1 MNNTDF
7 EPMTPMEETAQAGQ
21 PADEKAAAPEY
32 VRQPRREK
40 QSRPAQP
47 KVRRVGFFTLGI
59 ALILT
64 GGCIAASMV
73 LKDFPLFTVAKL
85 APLVLVALGVEVLW
99 ANARKGDAQLKYDL
113 LSMFVCFVLIC
124 ASMAA
129 ATVPILLRY
138 YGPDREYTER
148 RLEQELEQQLQE
160 KLPVGSVL
168 DGYSSVDLSRM
179 EFDKEMTLADL
190 KTEDWVRVN
199 LTLAGT
205 YADENAFAE
214 ACAQMLPTLRELG
227 VNQVN
232 FRSEN
237 EDDQWELQIGGVFQM
252 NASAQELAGQMTH
265 MVRYWEDDSYTWW
278 DEANLKAYL
287 AEKAQTDLQEPQPEE
302 EPVESAVEESG
313 ETSAEV
319 AAVENG

>member
-7 EPMTPMEETAQAGQ
+7 EPMNPMEETAHPEMQADRPQG
-21 PADEKAAAPEY
+21 AP
-32 VRQPRREK
+32 QPRR
-40 QSRPAQP
+40 AQKMRQERP

-64 GGCIAASMV
+64 GGCIAASMI
-73 LKDFPLFTVAKL
+73 LPDFPLFTVAKL

-124 ASMAA
+124 ASMGA
-129 ATVPILLRY
+129 ATLPILLRY

-148 RLEQELEQQLQE
+148 RLEQELEEQLNE
-160 KLPVGSVL
+160 KLPDGIVL
-168 DGYSSVDLSRM
+168 DGYSYVDLNRM
-179 EFDKEMTLADL
+179 EFDREMTLADL
-190 KTEDWVRVN
+190 KTEDLVRVN
-199 LTLAGT
+199 LTLAGA

-214 ACAQMLPTLRELG
+214 ACAQMLPALRELG
-227 VNQVN
+227 VDQVD
-232 FRSEN
+232 FHSEN
-237 EDDQWELQIGGVFQM
+237 GDDQWELQIGGPFQM
-252 NASAQELAGQMTH
+252 NASAQELAVQVTH

-278 DEANLKAYL
+278 DEDELTEHL
-287 AEKAQTDLQEPQPEE
+287 AEQENTGLQEPQPEADSTE
-302 EPVESAVEESG
+302 ITMEQAG

-319 AAVENG
+319 TAMENG

>member
-7 EPMTPMEETAQAGQ
+7 EPMNPMEETAQPEMQ
-21 PADEKAAAPEY
+21 ADRPQGAP
-32 VRQPRREK
+32 QPRR
-40 QSRPAQP
+40 AQKMRQERP

-64 GGCIAASMV
+64 GGCIAASMI
-73 LKDFPLFTVAKL
+73 LPDFPLFTVAKL

-124 ASMAA
+124 ASMGA
-129 ATVPILLRY
+129 ATLPILLRY

-148 RLEQELEQQLQE
+148 RLEQELEEQLNE
-160 KLPVGSVL
+160 KLPDGIVL
-168 DGYSSVDLSRM
+168 DGYSYVDLNRM
-179 EFDKEMTLADL
+179 EFDREMTLADL
-190 KTEDWVRVN
+190 KIEDLVRVN
-199 LTLAGT
+199 LTLAGA

-214 ACAQMLPTLRELG
+214 ACAQMLPALRELG
-227 VNQVN
+227 VDQVD
-232 FRSEN
+232 FHSEN
-237 EDDQWELQIGGVFQM
+237 GDDQWELQIGGPFQM
-252 NASAQELAGQMTH
+252 NASAQELAVQVTH

-278 DEANLKAYL
+278 DEDELTEHL
-287 AEKAQTDLQEPQPEE
+287 AEQENTDRQEPQPEADSTE
-302 EPVESAVEESG
+302 ITMEQAG

-319 AAVENG
+319 TAMENG

>member
-7 EPMTPMEETAQAGQ
+7 EPMNPMGETAQPEMQ
-21 PADEKAAAPEY
+21 ADRPQGAP
-32 VRQPRREK
+32 QPRR
-40 QSRPAQP
+40 AQKMRQERP

-64 GGCIAASMV
+64 GGCIAASMI
-73 LKDFPLFTVAKL
+73 LPDFPLFTVAKL

-124 ASMAA
+124 ASMGA
-129 ATVPILLRY
+129 ATLPILLRY
-138 YGPDREYTER
+138 YGPDREYTEQ
-148 RLEQELEQQLQE
+148 RLEQELEEQLNA
-160 KLPVGSVL
+160 KLPDGIVL
-168 DGYSSVDLSRM
+168 DGYSYVDLNRM
-179 EFDKEMTLADL
+179 EFDREMTLADL
-190 KTEDWVRVN
+190 KTEDLVRVN

-214 ACAQMLPTLRELG
+214 ACAQMLPALRELG
-227 VNQVN
+227 VDQVD
-232 FRSEN
+232 FHSEN
-237 EDDQWELQIGGVFQM
+237 GDDQWELQIGGPFQM
-252 NASAQELAGQMTH
+252 NASAQELAVQVTH

-278 DEANLKAYL
+278 DEDELTAHL
-287 AEKAQTDLQEPQPEE
+287 AEQENTDLQEPQPEADSTE
-302 EPVESAVEESG
+302 ITMEQAG

-319 AAVENG
+319 ATAVENG

>member
-7 EPMTPMEETAQAGQ
+7 EPMNPMEETAQPEMQ
-21 PADEKAAAPEY
+21 ADRPQGAP
-32 VRQPRREK
+32 QPRR
-40 QSRPAQP
+40 AQKMRQERP

-64 GGCIAASMV
+64 GSCIAASMI
-73 LKDFPLFTVAKL
+73 LPDFPLFTVAKL

-124 ASMAA
+124 ASMGA
-129 ATVPILLRY
+129 ATLPILLRY

-148 RLEQELEQQLQE
+148 RLEQELEEQLNE
-160 KLPVGSVL
+160 KLPDGIVL
-168 DGYSSVDLSRM
+168 DGYSYVDLNRM
-179 EFDKEMTLADL
+179 EFDREMTLADL
-190 KTEDWVRVN
+190 KTEDLVRVN
-199 LTLAGT
+199 LTLAGA

-214 ACAQMLPTLRELG
+214 TCAQMLPALRELG
-227 VNQVN
+227 VDQVD
-232 FRSEN
+232 FHSEN
-237 EDDQWELQIGGVFQM
+237 GDDQWELQIGGPFQM
-252 NASAQELAGQMTH
+252 NASAQELAVQVTH

-278 DEANLKAYL
+278 DEDELTEHL
-287 AEKAQTDLQEPQPEE
+287 AEQENTDLQEPQPEADSTE
-302 EPVESAVEESG
+302 ITMEQAG

-319 AAVENG
+319 TAMENG

>member
-7 EPMTPMEETAQAGQ
+7 EPMNPMEETAQPEMQ
-21 PADEKAAAPEY
+21 ADRPQGAP
-32 VRQPRREK
+32 QPRR
-40 QSRPAQP
+40 AQKMRQERP

-64 GGCIAASMV
+64 GGCIAASMI
-73 LKDFPLFTVAKL
+73 LPDFPLFTVAKL

-124 ASMAA
+124 ASMGA
-129 ATVPILLRY
+129 ATLPILLRY

-148 RLEQELEQQLQE
+148 RLEQELEEQLNE
-160 KLPVGSVL
+160 KLPDGIVL
-168 DGYSSVDLSRM
+168 DGYSYVDLNRM
-179 EFDKEMTLADL
+179 EFDREMTLADL
-190 KTEDWVRVN
+190 KTEDLVRVN
-199 LTLAGT
+199 LTLAGA

-214 ACAQMLPTLRELG
+214 ACAQMLPALRELG
-227 VNQVN
+227 VDQVD
-232 FRSEN
+232 FHSEN
-237 EDDQWELQIGGVFQM
+237 GDDQWELQIGGPFQM
-252 NASAQELAGQMTH
+252 NASAQELAVQVTH

-278 DEANLKAYL
+278 DEDELTAHL
-287 AEKAQTDLQEPQPEE
+287 AEQENTDRQEPQPEADSTE
-302 EPVESAVEESG
+302 ITMEQAG

-319 AAVENG
+319 TAMENG

>member
-7 EPMTPMEETAQAGQ
+7 EPMNPMEETAQPEMQ
-21 PADEKAAAPEY
+21 ADRPQGAP
-32 VRQPRREK
+32 QPRR
-40 QSRPAQP
+40 AQKMRQERP

-64 GGCIAASMV
+64 GGCIAASMI
-73 LKDFPLFTVAKL
+73 LPDFPLFTVAKL

-124 ASMAA
+124 ASMGA
-129 ATVPILLRY
+129 ATLPILLRY

-148 RLEQELEQQLQE
+148 RLEQELEEQLNE
-160 KLPVGSVL
+160 KLPDGIVL
-168 DGYSSVDLSRM
+168 DGYSYVNLNRM
-179 EFDKEMTLADL
+179 EFDREMTLADL
-190 KTEDWVRVN
+190 KTEDLVRVN
-199 LTLAGT
+199 LTLAGA

-214 ACAQMLPTLRELG
+214 ACAQMLPALRELG
-227 VNQVN
+227 VDQVD
-232 FRSEN
+232 FHSEN
-237 EDDQWELQIGGVFQM
+237 GDDQWELQIGGPFQM
-252 NASAQELAGQMTH
+252 NASAQELAVQVTH

-278 DEANLKAYL
+278 DEDELTEHL
-287 AEKAQTDLQEPQPEE
+287 AEQENTGLQEPQPEADSTE
-302 EPVESAVEESG
+302 ITMEQAG

-319 AAVENG
+319 TAMENG

>member
-7 EPMTPMEETAQAGQ
+7 EPMNPMEETAQPEMQ
-21 PADEKAAAPEY
+21 ADRPQGAP
-32 VRQPRREK
+32 QPRR
-40 QSRPAQP
+40 AQKMRQERP

-64 GGCIAASMV
+64 GGCIAASMI
-73 LKDFPLFTVAKL
+73 LPDFPLFTVAKL

-124 ASMAA
+124 ASMGA
-129 ATVPILLRY
+129 ATLPILLRY

-148 RLEQELEQQLQE
+148 RLEQELEEQLNE
-160 KLPVGSVL
+160 KLPDGIVL
-168 DGYSSVDLSRM
+168 DGYSYVDLNRM

-190 KTEDWVRVN
+190 KTEDLVRVN
-199 LTLAGT
+199 LTLAGA

-214 ACAQMLPTLRELG
+214 ACAQMLPALRELG
-227 VNQVN
+227 VDQVD
-232 FRSEN
+232 FHSEN
-237 EDDQWELQIGGVFQM
+237 GDDQWELQIGGPFQM
-252 NASAQELAGQMTH
+252 NASAQDLAVQVTH

-278 DEANLKAYL
+278 DEDELTEHL
-287 AEKAQTDLQEPQPEE
+287 AEQENTDLQEPQPEADSTE
-302 EPVESAVEESG
+302 ITMEQAG

-319 AAVENG
+319 TAMENG

>member
-7 EPMTPMEETAQAGQ
+7 EPMNPMEETAHPEMQADRPQG
-21 PADEKAAAPEY
+21 AP
-32 VRQPRREK
+32 QPRR
-40 QSRPAQP
+40 AQKMRQERP

-64 GGCIAASMV
+64 GGCIAASMI
-73 LKDFPLFTVAKL
+73 LPDFPLFTVAKL

-124 ASMAA
+124 ASMGA
-129 ATVPILLRY
+129 ATLPILLRY

-148 RLEQELEQQLQE
+148 RLEQELEEQLNE
-160 KLPVGSVL
+160 KLPDGIVL
-168 DGYSSVDLSRM
+168 DGYSYVNLNRM
-179 EFDKEMTLADL
+179 EFDREMTLADL
-190 KTEDWVRVN
+190 KTEDLVRVN
-199 LTLAGT
+199 LTLAGA

-214 ACAQMLPTLRELG
+214 ACAQMLPALRELG
-227 VNQVN
+227 VDQVD
-232 FRSEN
+232 FHSEN
-237 EDDQWELQIGGVFQM
+237 GDDQWELQIGGPFQM
-252 NASAQELAGQMTH
+252 NASAQELAVQVTH

-278 DEANLKAYL
+278 DEDELTEHL
-287 AEKAQTDLQEPQPEE
+287 AEQENTGLQEPQPEADSTE
-302 EPVESAVEESG
+302 ITMEQAG

-319 AAVENG
+319 TAMENG

>member
-7 EPMTPMEETAQAGQ
+7 EPMNPMEETAQPEMQ
-21 PADEKAAAPEY
+21 ADRPQGAP
-32 VRQPRREK
+32 QPRR
-40 QSRPAQP
+40 AQKMRQERP

-64 GGCIAASMV
+64 GGCIAASMI
-73 LKDFPLFTVAKL
+73 LPDFPLFTVAKL

-124 ASMAA
+124 ASMGA
-129 ATVPILLRY
+129 ATLPILLRY

-148 RLEQELEQQLQE
+148 RLEQELEEQLNE
-160 KLPVGSVL
+160 KLPDGIVL
-168 DGYSSVDLSRM
+168 DGYSYVDLNRM
-179 EFDKEMTLADL
+179 EFDREMTLADL
-190 KTEDWVRVN
+190 KTEDLVRVN
-199 LTLAGT
+199 LTLAGA

-214 ACAQMLPTLRELG
+214 TCAQMLPALRELG
-227 VNQVN
+227 VDQVD
-232 FRSEN
+232 FHSEN
-237 EDDQWELQIGGVFQM
+237 GDDQWELQIGGPFQM
-252 NASAQELAGQMTH
+252 NASAQELAVQVTH

-278 DEANLKAYL
+278 DEDELTEHL
-287 AEKAQTDLQEPQPEE
+287 AEQENTDLQEPQSEADSTE
-302 EPVESAVEESG
+302 ITMEQAG

-319 AAVENG
+319 TAMENG

>member
-7 EPMTPMEETAQAGQ
+7 EPMNPMEETAQPEMQ
-21 PADEKAAAPEY
+21 ADRPQGAP
-32 VRQPRREK
+32 QPRR
-40 QSRPAQP
+40 AQKMRQERP

-64 GGCIAASMV
+64 GGCIAASMI
-73 LKDFPLFTVAKL
+73 LPDFPLFTVAKL

-124 ASMAA
+124 ASMGA
-129 ATVPILLRY
+129 ATLPILLRY

-148 RLEQELEQQLQE
+148 RLEQELEEQLNE
-160 KLPVGSVL
+160 KLPDGIVL
-168 DGYSSVDLSRM
+168 DGYSYVDLNRM
-179 EFDKEMTLADL
+179 GFDREMTLADL
-190 KTEDWVRVN
+190 KTEDLVRVN
-199 LTLAGT
+199 LTLAGA

-214 ACAQMLPTLRELG
+214 ACAQMLPALRELG
-227 VNQVN
+227 VDQVD
-232 FRSEN
+232 FHSEN
-237 EDDQWELQIGGVFQM
+237 GDDQWELQIGGPFQM
-252 NASAQELAGQMTH
+252 NASAQELAVQVTH

-278 DEANLKAYL
+278 DEDELTEHL
-287 AEKAQTDLQEPQPEE
+287 AEQENTDLQEPQPEADSTE
-302 EPVESAVEESG
+302 ITMEQAG

-319 AAVENG
+319 TAMENG

>member
-7 EPMTPMEETAQAGQ
+7 EPMNPMEETAQPEMQ
-21 PADEKAAAPEY
+21 ADRPQGAP
-32 VRQPRREK
+32 QPRR
-40 QSRPAQP
+40 AQKMRQERP

-64 GGCIAASMV
+64 GGCIAASMI
-73 LKDFPLFTVAKL
+73 LPDFPLFTVAKL

-124 ASMAA
+124 ASMGA
-129 ATVPILLRY
+129 ATLPILLRY

-148 RLEQELEQQLQE
+148 RLEQELEEQLNE
-160 KLPVGSVL
+160 KLPDGIVL
-168 DGYSSVDLSRM
+168 DGYSYVNLNRM
-179 EFDKEMTLADL
+179 EFDREMTLADL
-190 KTEDWVRVN
+190 KTEDLVRVN
-199 LTLAGT
+199 LTLAGA

-214 ACAQMLPTLRELG
+214 ACAQMLPALRELG
-227 VNQVN
+227 VDQVD
-232 FRSEN
+232 FQSEN
-237 EDDQWELQIGGVFQM
+237 GDDQWELQIGGPFQM
-252 NASAQELAGQMTH
+252 NASAQELAVQVTH

-278 DEANLKAYL
+278 DEDELTEHL
-287 AEKAQTDLQEPQPEE
+287 AEQENTGLQEPQPEADSTE
-302 EPVESAVEESG
+302 ITMEQAG

-319 AAVENG
+319 TAMENG

>member
-7 EPMTPMEETAQAGQ
+7 EPMNPMEETAQPEMQ
-21 PADEKAAAPEY
+21 ADRPQGAP
-32 VRQPRREK
+32 QPRR
-40 QSRPAQP
+40 AQKMRQERP

-64 GGCIAASMV
+64 GGCIAASMI
-73 LKDFPLFTVAKL
+73 LPDFPLFTVAKL

-124 ASMAA
+124 ASMGA
-129 ATVPILLRY
+129 ATLPILLRY

-148 RLEQELEQQLQE
+148 RLEQELEEQLNE
-160 KLPVGSVL
+160 KLPDGIVL
-168 DGYSSVDLSRM
+168 DGYSYVDLNRM
-179 EFDKEMTLADL
+179 EFDREMTLADL
-190 KTEDWVRVN
+190 KTEDLVRVN
-199 LTLAGT
+199 LTLAGA

-214 ACAQMLPTLRELG
+214 TCAQMLPALRELG
-227 VNQVN
+227 VDQVD
-232 FRSEN
+232 FHSEN
-237 EDDQWELQIGGVFQM
+237 GHDQWELQIGGPFQM
-252 NASAQELAGQMTH
+252 NASAQELAVQVTH

-278 DEANLKAYL
+278 DEDELTEHL
-287 AEKAQTDLQEPQPEE
+287 AEQENTDLQEPQPEADSTE
-302 EPVESAVEESG
+302 ITMEQAG

-319 AAVENG
+319 TAMENG

>member
-7 EPMTPMEETAQAGQ
+7 EPMNPMEETAQPEMQ
-21 PADEKAAAPEY
+21 ADRPQGAP
-32 VRQPRREK
+32 QPRR
-40 QSRPAQP
+40 AQKMHQERP

-64 GGCIAASMV
+64 GGCIAASMI
-73 LKDFPLFTVAKL
+73 LPDFPLFTVAKL

-124 ASMAA
+124 ASMGA
-129 ATVPILLRY
+129 ATLPILLRY

-148 RLEQELEQQLQE
+148 RLEQELEEQLHE
-160 KLPVGSVL
+160 KLPDGIVL
-168 DGYSSVDLSRM
+168 GGYSYVDLNRM
-179 EFDKEMTLADL
+179 EFDRELKLADL
-190 KTEDWVRVN
+190 RTEALVRVN
-199 LTLAGT
+199 LTLAGA

-214 ACAQMLPTLRELG
+214 ACAQMLPALRELG
-227 VNQVN
+227 VDQVD
-232 FRSEN
+232 FHSEN
-237 EDDQWELQIGGVFQM
+237 GDDQWELQIGGPFQM
-252 NASAQELAGQMTH
+252 NASAQELAVQVTH

-278 DEANLKAYL
+278 DEDELTEHL
-287 AEKAQTDLQEPQPEE
+287 AEQENTDLQEPQPEADSTE
-302 EPVESAVEESG
+302 ITMEQAG

-319 AAVENG
+319 TAMENG

>member
-7 EPMTPMEETAQAGQ
+7 EPMNPMEETAQPEMQ
-21 PADEKAAAPEY
+21 ADRPQGAP
-32 VRQPRREK
+32 QPRR
-40 QSRPAQP
+40 AQKMRQERP

-64 GGCIAASMV
+64 GGCIAASMI
-73 LKDFPLFTVAKL
+73 LPDFPLFTVAKL

-124 ASMAA
+124 ASMGA
-129 ATVPILLRY
+129 ATLPILLRY

-148 RLEQELEQQLQE
+148 RLEQELEEQLNE
-160 KLPVGSVL
+160 KLPDGIVL
-168 DGYSSVDLSRM
+168 DGYSYVDLNRM
-179 EFDKEMTLADL
+179 EFDREMTLADL
-190 KTEDWVRVN
+190 KTEDLVRVN
-199 LTLAGT
+199 LTLAGA

-214 ACAQMLPTLRELG
+214 ACAQMLPALRELG
-227 VNQVN
+227 VDQVD
-232 FRSEN
+232 FHSEN
-237 EDDQWELQIGGVFQM
+237 GDDQWELQIGGPFQM
-252 NASAQELAGQMTH
+252 NASAQELAVQVTH

-278 DEANLKAYL
+278 DEDELTEHL
-287 AEKAQTDLQEPQPEE
+287 AEQENTGRQEPQPEADSTE
-302 EPVESAVEESG
+302 ITMEQAG

-319 AAVENG
+319 TAMENG

>member
-7 EPMTPMEETAQAGQ
+7 EPMNPMEETAQPEMQ
-21 PADEKAAAPEY
+21 ADRPQGAP
-32 VRQPRREK
+32 QPRR
-40 QSRPAQP
+40 AQKMRQERP

-64 GGCIAASMV
+64 GGCIAASMI
-73 LKDFPLFTVAKL
+73 LPDFPLFTVAKL

-124 ASMAA
+124 ASMGA
-129 ATVPILLRY
+129 ATLPILLRY

-148 RLEQELEQQLQE
+148 RLEQELEEQLNE
-160 KLPVGSVL
+160 KLPDGIVL
-168 DGYSSVDLSRM
+168 DGYSYVDLNRM
-179 EFDKEMTLADL
+179 EFDREMTLADL
-190 KTEDWVRVN
+190 KTEDLVRVN
-199 LTLAGT
+199 LTLAGA

-214 ACAQMLPTLRELG
+214 ACAQILPALRELG
-227 VNQVN
+227 VDQVD
-232 FRSEN
+232 FHSEN
-237 EDDQWELQIGGVFQM
+237 GDDQWELQIGGPFQM
-252 NASAQELAGQMTH
+252 NASAQELAVQVTH

-278 DEANLKAYL
+278 DEDELTAHL
-287 AEKAQTDLQEPQPEE
+287 AEQENTDLQEPQPEADSTE
-302 EPVESAVEESG
+302 ITMEQAG

-319 AAVENG
+319 TAMENG

>member
-7 EPMTPMEETAQAGQ
+7 EPMNPMEETAQPEMQ
-21 PADEKAAAPEY
+21 ADRPQGAP
-32 VRQPRREK
+32 QPRR
-40 QSRPAQP
+40 AQKMRQERP

-64 GGCIAASMV
+64 GGCIAASMI
-73 LKDFPLFTVAKL
+73 LPDFPLFTVAKL

-124 ASMAA
+124 ASMGA
-129 ATVPILLRY
+129 ATLPILLRY

-148 RLEQELEQQLQE
+148 RLEQELEEQLNE
-160 KLPVGSVL
+160 KLPDGIVL
-168 DGYSSVDLSRM
+168 DGYSYVDLNRM
-179 EFDKEMTLADL
+179 EFDREMTLADL
-190 KTEDWVRVN
+190 KIEDLVRVN
-199 LTLAGT
+199 LTLAGA

-214 ACAQMLPTLRELG
+214 ACAQMLPALRELG
-227 VNQVN
+227 VDQVD
-232 FRSEN
+232 FHSEN
-237 EDDQWELQIGGVFQM
+237 GDDQWELQIGGPFQM
-252 NASAQELAGQMTH
+252 NASAQELAVQVTH

-278 DEANLKAYL
+278 DEDELTEHL
-287 AEKAQTDLQEPQPEE
+287 AEQENTDLQEPQPEADSTE
-302 EPVESAVEESG
+302 ITMEQAG

-319 AAVENG
+319 TAMENG

>member
-7 EPMTPMEETAQAGQ
+7 EPMNPMEETAQPEMQ
-21 PADEKAAAPEY
+21 AD
-32 VRQPRREK
+32 R
-40 QSRPAQP
+40 P

-64 GGCIAASMV
+64 GGCIAASMI
-73 LKDFPLFTVAKL
+73 LPDFPLFTVAKL

-124 ASMAA
+124 ASMGA
-129 ATVPILLRY
+129 ATLPILLRY

-148 RLEQELEQQLQE
+148 RLQQELEEQLNE
-160 KLPVGSVL
+160 KLPDGIVL
-168 DGYSSVDLSRM
+168 DGYSYVDLNRM
-179 EFDKEMTLADL
+179 EFDREMTLADL
-190 KTEDWVRVN
+190 KTEDLVRVN
-199 LTLAGT
+199 LTLAGA

-214 ACAQMLPTLRELG
+214 ACAQMLPALRELG
-227 VNQVN
+227 VDQVD
-232 FRSEN
+232 FHSEN
-237 EDDQWELQIGGVFQM
+237 GDDQWELQIGGPFQM
-252 NASAQELAGQMTH
+252 NASAQELTVQVTH

-278 DEANLKAYL
+278 DEDELTEHL
-287 AEKAQTDLQEPQPEE
+287 AEQENTGLQEPQPEADSTE
-302 EPVESAVEESG
+302 ITMEQAG

-319 AAVENG
+319 TAMENG